1 MNQTILRASGP
12 DDPPKLSE
20 RQRLCLSWVQEG
32 KSATDI
38 GAILGISRRTVEWH
52 LEQACDQL
60 GVRTRLQAVLR
71 ARELGLLA
79 ANGPANLRGPNP

>member
-1 MNQTILRASGP
+1 MNQTIPRGSGP
-12 DDPPKLSE
+12 NEPPRVSE

-38 GAILGISRRTVEWH
+38 GAILGISRRTVEYH
-52 LEQACDQL
+52 LEQVCQTL

-71 ARELGLLA
+71 ARDLGLLTA
-79 ANGPANLRGPNP
+79 QDPGSLRGPNP